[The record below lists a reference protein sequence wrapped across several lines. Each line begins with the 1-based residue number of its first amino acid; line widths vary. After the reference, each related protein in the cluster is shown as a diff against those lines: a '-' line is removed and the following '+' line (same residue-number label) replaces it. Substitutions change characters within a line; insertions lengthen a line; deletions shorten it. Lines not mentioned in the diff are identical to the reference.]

1 MLALIS
7 TSPFA
12 IIKTVNADIMDV
24 NIPDKW
30 QAQRVTDG
38 YQTPDGKYKLVTV
51 VPFTVPGGQ
60 QTTGSPTYSINPGT
74 GVVTES
80 YATQAIPSP
89 TFIPFQM
96 FLSRMTATEYIA
108 IKKAIASQIQ
118 ANNATV
124 ALWYDKVS
132 SRQGIDTADP
142 QTATI
147 KAAAVTAGLLT
158 QARANIIFTP

>member
-7 TSPFA
+7 TGPFA
-12 IIKTVNADIMDV
+12 LIRTFDGSIADI

-30 QAQRVTDG
+30 QVQRVADG

-60 QTTGSPTYSINPGT
+60 RTTGSPTYSINTGT
-74 GVVTES
+74 GVVTQS
-80 YATQAIPSP
+80 YTTQPIPPP
-89 TFIPFQM
+89 TFISFQT
-96 FLSRMTATEYIA
+96 FLSRLTATEYLN

-124 ALWYDKVS
+124 ALWYDKVGS
-132 SRQGIDTADP
+132 NRGIDTADP

-147 KAAAVTAGLLT
+147 KAAAVTASLLT
-158 QARANIIFTP
+158 QARADIIFTP

>member
-12 IIKTVNADIMDV
+12 IVKTFQGNIADINV
-24 NIPDKW
+24 PDKW

-60 QTTGSPTYSINPGT
+60 QTTGLPTYSINPVT
-74 GVVTES
+74 GVVTQS
-80 YATQAIPSP
+80 YTTQAIPAP
-89 TFIPFQM
+89 TFILFQT
-96 FLSRMTATEYIA
+96 FLDRLTATEYLN
-108 IKKAIASQIQ
+108 IKKAIATQIQ

-124 ALWYDKVS
+124 ARWFDRVTA
-132 SRQGIDTADP
+132 RGIDLTDS

-147 KAAAVTAGLLT
+147 KAAAVSSGLLT
-158 QARANIIFTP
+158 QARADIIFTP